1 MLLSFTTTEVASA
14 VAIGLRCTTGT
25 AISSVILK
33 YRTWKNFLESDWLR
47 VIQFLSNHRV
57 KTSNICKN
65 KETECK
71 LNISEIEELWL
82 TGKQYKCIRTNQVPN
97 SLLVRRETACWSGAS
112 WYLLNTDHEEVLGWK
127 LCSMCVLGFCSTIRV
142 GSQNV

>member
-82 TGKQYKCIRTNQVPN
+82 AGKQCKCMRTNQVPYW
-97 SLLVRRETACWSGAS
+97 VRRETGSLVSNCTMGLFWRRI
-112 WYLLNTDHEEVLGWK
+112 TDEVISPCDTVNFRL
-127 LCSMCVLGFCSTIRV
+127 
-142 GSQNV
+142 